1 MELGGPMS
9 FGMQHTGTAAMTP
22 RRRNAPFHPFGF
34 GTALFGLGL
43 MLASTLPAA
52 AQTVVDAARAA
63 LPETIRASGV
73 LKTATSLQWPPFAFA
88 APGGG
93 PDGIDI
99 RLVRLLAAK
108 LGLRAEF
115 EDIKFPSIV
124 PGVAAGRY
132 DIGVDQIGHTD
143 ERAKVAG
150 FVDYYASSYGL
161 LVRQGSASTLDVN
174 HLCGRSLALTQG
186 SAQVAV
192 AAQLSADCVKAGQ
205 AAIATLTFPN
215 SADTYL
221 AVANGRGDGFLTDR
235 AVGVYIARTNDK
247 LAMSDG
253 TLPGDRT
260 LSGIV
265 VAKTNAA
272 LADALRLALADA
284 AADGSYG
291 ALLAEF
297 GVPDGALSVAQIRA
311 PS

>member
-1 MELGGPMS
+1 
-9 FGMQHTGTAAMTP
+9 MTP
-22 RRRNAPFHPFGF
+22 PRRSTLPLRRFGA
-34 GTALFGLGL
+34 ALVGL
-43 MLASTLPAA
+43 MLAATSAG
-52 AQTVVDAARAA
+52 AQAVVDTARAA
-63 LPETIRASGV
+63 LPEATRASGV
-73 LKTATSLQWPPFAFA
+73 LKVATSLQWPPFDFA
-88 APGGG
+88 SPSGG
-93 PDGIDI
+93 PDGLDI

-132 DIGVDQIGHTD
+132 DIGVDQIGHTA

-150 FVDYYASSYGL
+150 FVDYYASGYGL
-161 LVRQGSASTLDVN
+161 LVRQGSPAGLDAT
-174 HLCGRSLALTQG
+174 HLCGRTLAVTQG

-192 AAQLSADCVKAGQ
+192 AALLSTDCVKAGQ
-205 AAIATLTFPN
+205 AAIPTLTFPD

-235 AVGVYIARTNDK
+235 AVGVYIAKTNGK
-247 LAMSDG
+247 LVMSDG

-265 VAKTNAA
+265 VAKGNTA
-272 LADALRLALADA
+272 LAEALRLALASA

-291 ALLAEF
+291 ALLTEF
-297 GVPDGALSVAQIRA
+297 GVPDGALRIEQIRS
-311 PS
+311 PLP

>member
-1 MELGGPMS
+1 
-9 FGMQHTGTAAMTP
+9 MTP
-22 RRRNAPFHPFGF
+22 RRRTAIRTPFRRIDF
-34 GTALFGLGL
+34 GTALLGLGL
-43 MLASTLPAA
+43 LLAAALPAT

-63 LPETIRASGV
+63 LPEAIRASGV
-73 LKTATSLQWPPFAFA
+73 LKAATSLQWPPFAFA

-115 EDIKFPSIV
+115 DDIKFPSIV

-150 FVDYYASSYGL
+150 FVDYYESGYGL
-161 LVRQGSASTLDVN
+161 LVRQGSASDLDVN
-174 HLCGRSLALTQG
+174 HLCGRTLAVTQG

-192 AAQLSADCVKAGQ
+192 AAGLSASCVRTGG
-205 AAIATLTFPN
+205 AAISTLTFPD

-235 AVGVYIARTNDK
+235 AVGVYIARTNKK
-247 LAMSDG
+247 LALSQG
-253 TLPGDRT
+253 TLPGERT

-272 LADALRLALADA
+272 LANALRLALADA

-297 GVPDGALSVAQIRA
+297 GVPDGALSVAQIRT
-311 PS
+311 PP